1 MKILLFSSPPKQ
13 KKQTVVEQH
22 GIDPVRLHIL
32 YKAPPSEV
40 LEWEDTSIVGMQRW
54 LAKVLKLAETA
65 GNTTS
70 TTSIPVLDKM
80 SNEERDL
87 YRETH
92 TTIKQVTEAMSTTYS
107 LNTAI
112 SDLIKLSNYI
122 NTSSVQ
128 ASSPVYQH
136 AVRSLVTMMAPVTP
150 TLGEESWEAISRN
163 DEKKSSVFA
172 QSWPTFEEKA
182 LEKDTIDCV
191 IQVKKKMQLK
201 ENYQD
206 YCDGKWFFF

>member
-1 MKILLFSSPPKQ
+1 
-13 KKQTVVEQH
+13 
-22 GIDPVRLHIL
+22 
-32 YKAPPSEV
+32 
-40 LEWEDTSIVGMQRW
+40 MQRW

-65 GNTTS
+65 GNTSTS
-70 TTSIPVLDKM
+70 TISIPVLDKM

-122 NTSSVQ
+122 NASSVQ

-163 DEKKSSVFA
+163 DEKKSSIFA

-191 IQVKKKMQLK
+191 IQVNKERKKKK
-201 ENYQD
+201 
-206 YCDGKWFFF
+206 KR